1 MAKTPMRCPFNAKMC
16 KECQIYRGRHYY
28 LCADEH
34 YRGHINTNQNVN
46 PTQPSPNIDMTAIKR
61 LFEPWSVAPE
71 KAETTGTA
79 DTKLKIKV
87 IDREAGTERYCKL
100 DETKNWDW
108 KNTVM
113 MRLVN
118 GKHVTSF
125 EEFAE
130 IVKYQKAKGAEEL
143 VVFDSPA
150 FMVA

>member
-1 MAKTPMRCPFNAKMC
+1 MAKTPMRCPFNEKMC

-28 LCADEH
+28 LCANEH
-34 YRGHINTNQNVN
+34 YRGHIKTNQSTD
-46 PTQPSPNIDMTAIKR
+46 PTHPSPNMDMTAIKKI
-61 LFEPWSVAPE
+61 FEPWSVASDKTEVPE
-71 KAETTGTA
+71 A
-79 DTKLKIKV
+79 KLKIKV
-87 IDREAGTERYCKL
+87 IDREAGTERYCEFE
-100 DETKNWDW
+100 ETKNWDW

-130 IVKYQKAKGAEEL
+130 IARYQQSKGAEEL

-150 FMVA
+150 FMLA